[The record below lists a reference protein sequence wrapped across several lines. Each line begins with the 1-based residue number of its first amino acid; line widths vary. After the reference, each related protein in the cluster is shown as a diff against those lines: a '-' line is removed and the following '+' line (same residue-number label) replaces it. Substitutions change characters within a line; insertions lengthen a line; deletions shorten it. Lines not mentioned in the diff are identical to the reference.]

1 MTNEIINGQG
11 VKEWIKFNNP
21 VSCESEA
28 AWEGKD
34 NTTEKN
40 YLCTREMVLS
50 DPLISSIKDE
60 IEDIAKLGHEA
71 KTQLGQTHNWASDN
85 WAKLSIGP
93 QTIGPNSQLGHTELG
108 HGQLG
113 HGQLGHRQLGHGQ
126 LGHR

>member
-60 IEDIAKLGHEA
+60 IEGIAKLDHD
-71 KTQLGQTHNWASDN
+71 TL
-85 WAKLSIGP
+85 KLFAEDIWLSFETMSLQQKQDESKDLKNIK
-93 QTIGPNSQLGHTELG
+93 
-108 HGQLG
+108 
-113 HGQLGHRQLGHGQ
+113 
-126 LGHR
+126 